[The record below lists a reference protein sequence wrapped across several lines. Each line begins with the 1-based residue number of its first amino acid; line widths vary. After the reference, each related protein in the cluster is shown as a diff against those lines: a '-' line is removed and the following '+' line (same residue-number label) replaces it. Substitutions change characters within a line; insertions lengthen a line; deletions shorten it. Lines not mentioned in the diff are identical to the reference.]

1 MFLEGR
7 KENQFFLKKQSMSR
21 VEELNERIYSRNQGD
36 VPAFYFS
43 PRPVPTKYTTM
54 PILDDRTLGQ
64 EIPCQPIFNT
74 SKQFLPGSNAPW
86 SGKASTIDIE
96 TQLYRPRQ
104 YFPSSQSDLYQ
115 VKAPPSTNDMQP
127 YPHLFESVRTSN
139 NGIKARIPE
148 KQFFNNDTRIK
159 NIS

>member
-1 MFLEGR
+1 MFTKKG
-7 KENQFFLKKQSMSR
+7 KSIFFLKKQSMSR

-43 PRPVPTKYTTM
+43 PRPVATKYTTM
-54 PILDDRTLGQ
+54 PIIEERTIGKD
-64 EIPCQPIFNT
+64 ISCKPIFNT
-74 SKQFLPGSNAPW
+74 TKHFLPGSKAPW
-86 SGKASTIDIE
+86 SGKANTIDIE

-115 VKAPPSTNDMQP
+115 VKTPSTNDMQP
-127 YPHLFESVRTSN
+127 HPHLFESVRTSD

-148 KQFFNNDTRIK
+148 KQFFYNDTRIK